1 MSFLK
6 KINAKAKADNTTGF
20 GNNASNYGG
29 RFISKDGQA
38 NIEKKG
44 ISFFD
49 QISWYHTLLRMP
61 TWKFQVIIFSFFIVI
76 NFVFAI
82 IYYFLGM
89 EHLSGISGKTEIEKL
104 AQAYFFSA
112 QTFTTV
118 GYGHISPSGFLTS
131 AIAATEAL
139 IGLLSFALATGLLYG
154 RFSKPQ
160 AHLIFSENAIIAPF
174 QSGTALMMRVAPY
187 KNTNLTDAEAKVTLG
202 LIVEENG
209 KKINKFFQLPL
220 EYDKV
225 NALTLSWTLV
235 HPITDESPLF
245 GFTNDDYRNNKGEIL
260 LFVKA
265 FDEMFS
271 NIVASRTSYTFDEV
285 LYGNKF
291 VQMYEHS
298 FDNKKTVLQL
308 DKLNVF
314 EKVEI

>member
-20 GNNASNYGG
+20 GNNPSNYGG
-29 RFISKDGQA
+29 RFIAKDGSA
-38 NIEKKG
+38 NIEKRG

-61 TWKFQVIIFSFFIVI
+61 AWKFQIIIFGFFIVI

-82 IYYFLGM
+82 IYYVVGVEYLN
-89 EHLSGISGKTEIEKL
+89 GISGRTELEKI

-160 AHLIFSENAIIAPF
+160 AHLVFSENAVIAPF
-174 QSGTALMMRVAPY
+174 QNITALMMRVAPF

-209 KKINKFFQLPL
+209 KNTNRFFQLPL

-235 HPITDESPLF
+235 HPITEESPLF
-245 GFTNDDYRNNKGEIL
+245 GFTNDDFKNNKGEIL

-271 NIVASRTSYTFDEV
+271 NIVASRTSYTFDEI
-285 LYGNKF
+285 LHGKKF
-291 VQMYEHS
+291 VQMYDNS
-298 FDNKKTVLQL
+298 YDNKKTILYL
-308 DKLNVF
+308 DKLNSF
-314 EKVEI
+314 ENVEM